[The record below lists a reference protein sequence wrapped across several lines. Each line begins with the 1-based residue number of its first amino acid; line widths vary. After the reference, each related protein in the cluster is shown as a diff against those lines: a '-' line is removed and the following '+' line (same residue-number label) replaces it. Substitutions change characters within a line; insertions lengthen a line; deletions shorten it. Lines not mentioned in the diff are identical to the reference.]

1 MNDVIDDD
9 DDGKK
14 KVPVYRVGKGKPPLH
29 SQFQPGV
36 SGNPTGKRKRP
47 KDPWEAME
55 ELLANRTC
63 AVTIDNKRQHV
74 PCGDALL
81 MSLLNDAMKGKPAAV
96 KIIMDLWMAAAGKSD
111 RRRDD
116 DLSPADE
123 EVLKAL
129 GIPKAGTNSTA
140 TLVGELRLIIEPDGT
155 MLLEVDEIEEDLAS
169 RFEAEIADAIGAGGE
184 PVEVVEALISSMRL
198 RKPSTDGVV
207 AVSESVTSILQKGD
221 GTVEFRLS

>member
-1 MNDVIDDD
+1 MSDFEDDD

-14 KVPVYRVGKGKPPLH
+14 KAPVYRVGRGKPPLH

-36 SGNPTGKRKRP
+36 SGNPSGKRKRP

-63 AVTIDNKRQHV
+63 AVTIDNKRQQV
-74 PCGDALL
+74 PCGDALI

-96 KIIMDLWMAAAGKSD
+96 KIVMDLWMAVAGKSG
-111 RRRDD
+111 RRRGD

-129 GIPKAGTNSTA
+129 GIPKAGSNPTA

-155 MLLEVDEIEEDLAS
+155 MLLEADEIEEDLAS
-169 RFEAEIADAIGAGGE
+169 RFEAEIADAIAAGGE
-184 PVEVVEALISSMRL
+184 PVEVMEALLSSMRL
-198 RKPSTDGVV
+198 RNPSTDGVV

-221 GTVEFRLS
+221 GTVEIRSS